1 MKKLLVA
8 IAVVASIGVTL
19 SENDVFKVK
28 ANYKEAFAMSYGDED
43 YAMSVAAEAYFC
55 NGATLGEA
63 LAK

>member
-19 SENDVFKVK
+19 SENNVISIKPKYDALV
-28 ANYKEAFAMSYGDED
+28 NCIGSDGAMD
-43 YAMSVAAEAYFC
+43 AAAEAYFC

-63 LAK
+63 MAL